1 MENNFD
7 ELKREM
13 DNVNRFVPY
22 TLGELL
28 AMDIKEYPF
37 LVEKLVPEKSII
49 AITGH
54 PESGKTWFVMYLI
67 YCVVY
72 GQPLLGM
79 YKAQKANVL
88 FVDEEG
94 GKYEMAR
101 RYKLV
106 GFKNDVIIHTLS
118 QQGIMI
124 DSQEDTDSLIGVIKN
139 KEIGLVVFDPFAA
152 IFSGDENSARDIG
165 NVMRSFE
172 RVIVETQATIVF
184 IHHHRKDS
192 KNYSNGT
199 EQSMRGSSAIFGRI
213 DSHIIITKRSESE
226 GEMTMAVI
234 QRKSRKGRGKI
245 KAFTVKMVEKD
256 GLVQFEYMGEEP
268 QQLKLSKA
276 ETAKE
281 KVLKFLI
288 DRRATFNEIHD
299 SMKGEI
305 GRDSLGSALKELIH
319 EGKVASKKEAHG
331 KPFYWVAKE
340 KEGQQTAS

>member
-7 ELKREM
+7 ELQKEM
-13 DNVNRFVPY
+13 DNIKKFVPY
-22 TLGELL
+22 TLEELL

-37 LVEKLVPEKSII
+37 LVEKMIPEKSIT

-72 GQPLLGM
+72 EQAM
-79 YKAQKANVL
+79 FEIYKAKKANVL

-94 GKYEMAR
+94 GKYEMAK

-106 GFKNDVIIHTLS
+106 GFKNGVSIHTLT

-124 DSQEDTDSLIGVIKN
+124 DDQQSVDSLIEVIKEKN
-139 KEIGLVVFDPFAA
+139 IGLVVFDPFTA
-152 IFSGDENSARDIG
+152 IFSGEENSARDISKL
-165 NVMRSFE
+165 MRSFQ
-172 RVIVETQATIVF
+172 RIIVETGATIIF

-192 KNYSNGT
+192 GKHPNGT

-213 DSHIIITKRSESE
+213 DSHIIITKKSQSEDALV
-226 GEMTMAVI
+226 MTI
-234 QRKSRKGRGKI
+234 SQHKSRKSRGR
-245 KAFTVKMVEKD
+245 VKPFSVRMTERE
-256 GLVQFEYMGEEP
+256 GLIQFEFIGEEV
-268 QQLKLSKA
+268 QQLKLTKA

-281 KVLKFLI
+281 KVLKFLV
-288 DRRATFNEIHD
+288 DKKATFNEIHE
-299 SMKGEI
+299 SMKKDI
-305 GRDSLGSALKELIH
+305 GRDSLGLALKDLIH

-331 KPFYWVAKE
+331 KPFYWIAKE
-340 KEGQQTAS
+340 NEEQQTAS